1 MPHANIYNIRYPL
14 QHGIRKSRS
23 CETQLIEFI
32 EVSKNLK
39 DGKQTDIF
47 SYALDKVSHSSK
59 NATHNMVYLYDACD
73 QISDFCHQQLLR
85 KMRRKISWMDG
96 RTDGQR

>member
-1 MPHANIYNIRYPL
+1 MPHVDTYNICYSL

-32 EVSKNLK
+32 EVPKNLK

-47 SYALDKVSHSSK
+47 SYALDKVSHS
-59 NATHNMVYLYDACD
+59 L
-73 QISDFCHQQLLR
+73 LLR
-85 KMRRKISWMDG
+85 KLNYRIEGWDG
-96 RTDGQR
+96 

>member
-1 MPHANIYNIRYPL
+1 MPHADIYNIRYPL

-47 SYALDKVSHSSK
+47 SYALHKVSHS
-59 NATHNMVYLYDACD
+59 L
-73 QISDFCHQQLLR
+73 FLR
-85 KMRRKISWMDG
+85 KLNYYRIEGMGWIK
-96 RTDGQR
+96 